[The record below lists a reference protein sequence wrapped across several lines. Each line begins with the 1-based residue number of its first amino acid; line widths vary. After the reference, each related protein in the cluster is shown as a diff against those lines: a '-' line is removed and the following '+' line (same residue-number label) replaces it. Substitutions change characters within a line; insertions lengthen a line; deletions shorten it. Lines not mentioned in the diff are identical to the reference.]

1 LGQYRGVPHAP
12 LARVFYRANGA
23 FFSARRTVM
32 PISFQC
38 GCGRTI
44 RTAEENAGRSASCP
58 ACGVQLLVPATD
70 GPRPV
75 RDPAPSAPEE
85 EPAAPRSYGYNLQ
98 SEEVVPV
105 SPRPRAPVPGRRS
118 DGDDDRR
125 RPAPR
130 RYDDADRF
138 IKRTPTPSRGWTD
151 GGVLV
156 GLGMM
161 VGGVVVTVGGLAL
174 GWIIFPGPILFV
186 AGIICLIKGIS
197 SGKM

>member
-1 LGQYRGVPHAP
+1 
-12 LARVFYRANGA
+12 
-23 FFSARRTVM
+23 M

-44 RTAEENAGRSASCP
+44 RTADENAGRNASCP
-58 ACGVQLLVPATD
+58 ACGVQLMVPAAD
-70 GPRPV
+70 GIL
-75 RDPAPSAPEE
+75 PARGASPPAPEE
-85 EPAAPRSYGYNLQ
+85 APAAPRGFGYNLQ

-105 SPRPRAPVPGRRS
+105 SPRPTAPVPGGRS
-118 DGDDDRR
+118 GRDDDRR
-125 RPAPR
+125 RPAPGR
-130 RYDDADRF
+130 FDDADRF

-186 AGIICLIKGIS
+186 AGIVCLIKGIS

>member
-1 LGQYRGVPHAP
+1 
-12 LARVFYRANGA
+12 
-23 FFSARRTVM
+23 M

-38 GCGRTI
+38 NCGRTF
-44 RTAEENAGRSASCP
+44 RTADENAGRNAKCP
-58 ACGVQLLVPATD
+58 SCGVQLLVPAAD
-70 GPRPV
+70 GPRPFL
-75 RDPAPSAPEE
+75 DAAPPAPEE
-85 EPAAPRSYGYNLQ
+85 ESPSRGFGYNLQ
-98 SEEVVPV
+98 SEEVMPV
-105 SPRPRAPVPGRRS
+105 SPRPSAPAAGGRAGR
-118 DGDDDRR
+118 DDDRP

-151 GGVLV
+151 GGVLA

-161 VGGVVVTVGGLAL
+161 VLGVVITVGGLAI

-186 AGIICLIKGIS
+186 AGIVALIKGIS